1 MENNF
6 TKTQLKEFQLF
17 NKFGIT
23 MPKTKK
29 NNVKDNVVNTSSREN
44 KVYQLSHIKNGI
56 RLIHG
61 NYSLCTYKQNM
72 LSKTEKNKYHIIEYK
87 K

>member
-1 MENNF
+1 MEDNY
-6 TKTQLKEFQLF
+6 TKSQLKEFHLF

-23 MPKTKK
+23 LSNKK
-29 NNVKDNVVNTSSREN
+29 NNNVKDNVVNTSSTEN
-44 KVYQLSHIKNGI
+44 KVYQLSHIKNSI

-61 NYSLCTYKQNM
+61 NYSLCVYKQNM
-72 LSKTEKNKYHIIEYK
+72 LSKTEKSLYHIIEYK